1 MTEIDALGAW
11 IDTDTEESIT
21 EQSLWNLDK
30 TLTDYILPR
39 LQAFREMDRSGYHFV
54 HKEHSEELRP
64 IDKKLDDQ
72 LAAYWENALFDMEA
86 AFRTMKDTVDYERTP
101 KQHEVIKRGLH
112 LFAEYYEKLWD

>member
-11 IDTDTEESIT
+11 IDTEEEGIT

-54 HKEHSEELRP
+54 HKEHEEGLRP
-64 IDKKLDDQ
+64 VDEKLNDQ

-101 KQHEVIKRGLH
+101 QQHEIIKRGLH

>member
-11 IDTDTEESIT
+11 IDTEEEESIT

-54 HKEHSEELRP
+54 HKEHEEGLRP
-64 IDKKLDDQ
+64 SDEKLNDQ

-101 KQHEVIKRGLH
+101 QQHEIIKRGLH